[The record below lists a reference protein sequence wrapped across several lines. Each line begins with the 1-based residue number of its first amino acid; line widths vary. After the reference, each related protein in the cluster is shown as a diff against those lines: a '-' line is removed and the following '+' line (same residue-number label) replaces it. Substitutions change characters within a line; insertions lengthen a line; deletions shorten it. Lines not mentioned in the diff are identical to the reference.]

1 MYLIHVYGLIIFLYI
16 TVRLI
21 LPSSLP
27 VWGKAV
33 TILLVLAAS
42 QYHLFIRY
50 FFGSLSSPE
59 MPYPILVLA
68 SYSFIAMT
76 LLFVVLVLYDL
87 VALVLFVARRIGLAT
102 AVPFSP
108 GRRAV
113 TLAGLGL
120 AVGAYGFREAVI
132 VPEVKTTEVVLDRLP
147 PELDGLVIAHLTDL
161 HATALL
167 NAPRVAA
174 IVAKTNALRPDII
187 VCTGDMVD
195 GSPANR
201 AEDVAPLR
209 ELHAR
214 YGVYACEGNH
224 EYYSGHQSWMRAFKR
239 LGLPLLHNSHAV
251 VPVKGKK
258 LVIVGLNDPVAA
270 RFGMQGP
277 DLQKALVGVPTDA
290 PVILLA
296 HQPGNA
302 RQNALQ
308 GVDLQISGHTHGGQ
322 MIGFDRI
329 VASRNGGF
337 VRGLYPVGTMQL
349 YVGTGAGLWTGFP
362 VRIGVPAEIAR
373 IVLRS
378 RAAN

>member
-1 MYLIHVYGLIIFLYI
+1 MYLIHVYGLIVFLYI
-16 TVRLI
+16 TVRLL
-21 LPSSLP
+21 LPSFLP
-27 VWGKAV
+27 VWGKAA

-68 SYSFIAMT
+68 SCSFIVMT
-76 LLFVVLVLYDL
+76 LLFVT
-87 VALVLFVARRIGLAT
+87 LVLFDLLSLVLFLGRRIGLAT
-102 AVPFSP
+102 AIPFSP

-113 TLAGLGL
+113 ALAGVGL
-120 AVGAYGFREAVI
+120 AAGIYGFREAVAI
-132 VPEVKTTEVVLDRLP
+132 PEVRTTEVVLDRLP
-147 PELDGLVIAHLTDL
+147 AELDGLVIAHITDL

-174 IVAKTNALRPDII
+174 IVAKTNALRPDLI

-201 AEDVAPLR
+201 VEDVAPLR
-209 ELHAR
+209 ELRAR
-214 YGVYACEGNH
+214 YGVFACEGNH
-224 EYYSGHQSWMRAFKR
+224 EYYSGHQGWMRMFKR
-239 LGLPLLHNSHAV
+239 LGLPLLHNTHAV
-251 VPVKGKK
+251 VTVKGKN
-258 LVIVGLNDPVAA
+258 LVIAGLNDPVATQ
-270 RFGMQGP
+270 FGMQGP
-277 DLQKALVGVPTDA
+277 DLEKALAGVPVDA

-302 RQNALQ
+302 RSNATRK
-308 GVDLQISGHTHGGQ
+308 VDLQISGHTHGGH

-337 VRGLYPVGTMQL
+337 VRGLYTVGKMQL

-362 VRIGVPAEIAR
+362 VRIGVSAEIAR
-373 IVLRS
+373 IVLRTRTAS
-378 RAAN
+378 